1 MQLGEFFFLGLE
13 DASAHADWAIQ
24 RGVRLFLL
32 FSNLSLDARTLERS
46 IDAVQ
51 CMSAQHGV
59 GPAIFGVDQEGG
71 VVRRIKEPEID
82 FPSALALASLGEP
95 EIVEEVGW
103 LTGGYLREHGVD
115 IDLAPVADTLFWP
128 EDEAIATRS
137 FGSDPKVVAK
147 MAVAFLKGLQRA
159 FILGAAKHFP
169 GHGHAFMDTHL
180 HPSLAPQ
187 DEDFSERFQRGL
199 WPFRALVASGVPI
212 IIPSHVRYPAYDPG
226 LPATFSRTL
235 LEGLL
240 REGLGF
246 QGAVV
251 SDDLLMQAALA
262 PFQGDIAEAA
272 VRAFLA
278 GCDVLTIGPDKGR
291 QALAIHGFS
300 LAVQSGRIPA
310 RRLEEA
316 RERIGRLVSSVL
328 SNRALSAKATF
339 SSSQQRLEVAKRL
352 SRSIVRVFDPNARLP
367 FLVPPKGRVFVVEGE
382 PSVVLAEA
390 LFQKGL
396 ESVSVCFHRAKER
409 MERGQAVLVRMGTPP
424 QSQEVRRC
432 LEALEGFP
440 AGVCVLSTGVISRPL
455 PGFEGV
461 VFVWVGSLTPMA
473 LGATLERILKVS

>member
-1 MQLGEFFFLGLE
+1 
-13 DASAHADWAIQ
+13 
-24 RGVRLFLL
+24 
-32 FSNLSLDARTLERS
+32 
-46 IDAVQ
+46 
-51 CMSAQHGV
+51 MSAQHGV
-59 GPAIFGVDQEGG
+59 DPAIFGIDQEGG
-71 VVRRIKEPEID
+71 MVRRVKEPEID
-82 FPSALALASLGEP
+82 FPSAFAMASLGEP
-95 EIVEEVGW
+95 GIVEEVGW

-147 MAVAFLKGLQRA
+147 MTVAFLKGLQRA
-159 FILGAAKHFP
+159 FVLGAAKHFP

-187 DEDFSERFQRGL
+187 DEGFSERFQRGL

-212 IIPSHVRYPAYDPG
+212 IIPSHVRYPAYDPD
-226 LPATFSRTL
+226 LPATFSQIL
-235 LEGLL
+235 LKGLL

-246 QGAVV
+246 QGAIL

-316 RERIGRLVSSVL
+316 RVRIGRLVSSVL
-328 SNRALSAKATF
+328 SNRSLSAKSTF
-339 SSSQQRLEVAKRL
+339 PSSQKRLEVAKRL
-352 SRSIVRVFDPNARLP
+352 SRSIIRVFDPNARLP
-367 FLVPPKGRVFVVEGE
+367 FLVPPKGRVLVVEGE
-382 PSVVLAEA
+382 PSEVLSGV
-390 LFQKGL
+390 LHQKGL
-396 ESVSVCFHRAKER
+396 EPVSVGFSRAKEG
-409 MERGQAVLVRMGTPP
+409 MERGQIMLVRMGTPP
-424 QSQEVRRC
+424 QSQEVCRC
-432 LEALEGFP
+432 LEALKGFP

-455 PGFEGV
+455 PGFEGE
-461 VFVWVGSLTPMA
+461 VFVWVGSLTPIA
-473 LGATLERILKVS
+473 LSAALECILKVSHGPA